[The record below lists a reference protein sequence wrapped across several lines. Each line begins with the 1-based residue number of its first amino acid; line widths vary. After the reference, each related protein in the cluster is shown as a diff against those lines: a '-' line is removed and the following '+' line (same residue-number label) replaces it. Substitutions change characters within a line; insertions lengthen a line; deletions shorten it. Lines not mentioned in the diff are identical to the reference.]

1 METKNKKT
9 KLVITLLAL
18 GLMAVF
24 VTVSKSAPMGTA
36 FTYQGR
42 LMDANG
48 PADGLYDFEFR
59 LFAHPTMNSF
69 QIGGTIDINDLDVI
83 DGYFTVLLDFGDK
96 AFTGDARWLEI
107 GLRPGD
113 SENRVTILSPRYEVT
128 PTPYAIYAE
137 NTGNDN
143 DWMVSDSNMYSI
155 PTGYIGIGTTTPI
168 SKLEVVST
176 ENHHGIRSTV
186 PYIAVY
192 GHRTGTSGTW
202 PGVHGECDSAS
213 NDASGVRGVITSTI
227 PGTNSAGVR
236 GINNG
241 TGNKGAGVYGSHA
254 GDGYGVYGDTDGD
267 GIGVYGIHSS
277 TTGTEPGVK
286 GVTNTTS
293 SYCSA
298 ILGEATSSSG
308 TTYGVRGVTAS
319 TSGIGVVGRAT
330 APSGS
335 TTGTAGQSDSIGGI
349 GVWGWASNGSGTNYG
364 GYFAAACADGTGVF
378 AFHDAGSGTAP
389 ALMARNDSSSSYAYA
404 VHGKLNNTSAGSMS
418 AGVRG
423 ENLGT
428 GAGGI
433 GVWGSHSGTGWGV
446 YGLCVAGT
454 GVRAWGGQYGVY
466 SVGDI
471 FTTGSYLTSSDA
483 RFKKDVQPLTD
494 SLNTVL
500 KLRGVQ
506 FNWKRD
512 EYPEHNFNGERQVGF
527 IAQEVAEVLPEVVKK
542 SDDKDGFYSVS
553 YDRIV
558 PVLVEAIKELKAENE
573 SLKTKLMAENRSLK
587 QRLEILE
594 TRMDERQFTVTK
606 EVQ

>member
-1 METKNKKT
+1 MKTTKILT
-9 KLVITLLAL
+9 ILVLAL
-18 GLMAVF
+18 GLIFRQAE
-24 VTVSKSAPMGTA
+24 VSKAEPMGTA
-36 FTYQGR
+36 WTYQGR

-48 PADGLYDFEFR
+48 PADGQYDFEFR
-59 LFAHPTMNSF
+59 LFQDPVLNSF
-69 QIGGTIDINDLDVI
+69 QVGPTIDINDLDVI

-96 AFTGDARWLEI
+96 AFTGNARWLEI
-107 GLRPGD
+107 GVRPGD
-113 SENRVTILSPRYEVT
+113 SENRYTILKPRHEVT

-155 PTGYIGIGTTTPI
+155 PTGYIGIGTTSPI

-186 PYIAVY
+186 PYIAVF

-213 NDASGVRGVITSTI
+213 NNASGVRGVITSTT

-236 GINNG
+236 GTNNG
-241 TGNKGAGVYGSHA
+241 TADKGAGVYGWHA
-254 GDGYGVYGDTDGD
+254 GDGYGVYGDTADN

-277 TTGTEPGVK
+277 STGKSPGVK

-298 ILGEATSSSG
+298 IVGEATSPTG
-308 TTYGVRGVTAS
+308 AIYGVQGLSAS
-319 TSGIGVVGRAT
+319 NHGIGVVGRAT
-330 APSGS
+330 APSGE
-335 TTGTAGQSDSIGGI
+335 TTGVAGQSDSVGGI
-349 GVWGWASNGSGTNYG
+349 GVSGWASHIDGTNYG
-364 GYFAAACADGTGVF
+364 GYFQAAGADGTGVF
-378 AFHDAGSGTAP
+378 AFHDSGSGTAP
-389 ALMARNDSSSSYAYA
+389 AVMARSDSSSSYAYA
-404 VHGKLNNTSAGSMS
+404 VHGKLNNTSAGPMS

-433 GVWGSHSGTGWGV
+433 GVYGSHSGTGWGV
-446 YGLCVAGT
+446 YGVCVAGT

-483 RFKKDVQPLTD
+483 RFKKDVQPLAD

-512 EYPEHNFNGERQVGF
+512 EYPEHNFSEDRQVGF
-527 IAQEVAEVLPEVVKK
+527 IAQEVAEVLPDVVNK
-542 SDDKDGFYSVS
+542 SNDKDGFYSVS
-553 YDRIV
+553 YGRIV

-573 SLKTKLMAENRSLK
+573 SLKTQLREENQSLK
-587 QRLEILE
+587 QRLEFLE
-594 TRMDERQFTVTK
+594 RKIDQHRFNVTK